1 MKSFRKVLFWLHLV
15 IGLAAGTTIAVT
27 VITGAAMSFEK
38 QVIAWAEG
46 DLRKVAVPADDAR
59 RLSVEELLRKV
70 REAQPEARPMG
81 VTVSADPA
89 EPVVIN
95 LGRTNTLYANPYTGE
110 LVPQGAQEVRAFF
123 QFMLRWH
130 RWLGVNPV
138 AGGAGEAARSATQN
152 GPRSGVETA
161 QPQQAGPQPGGLREI
176 MSTVMGISAAIFLT
190 LSISG
195 LYLWWP
201 RNWRL
206 NTVRAVSVPNL
217 GLKGKARDWNWHN
230 AIGLW
235 TAPVIVVMSFT
246 GMVMAF
252 RGFGNFVYGP
262 QLGGPGGA
270 ATNSPAITAP
280 EPGMRP
286 LGPDALLAAAQKEV
300 PKWETITLR
309 MGNARQRGGGAGAA
323 GGERRG
329 GERGERGER
338 GEQSGERG
346 ERGRRE
352 NAVSSEAGRTGTTG
366 VSGERREENRGEGR
380 ARGEGGAG
388 GRGSQP
394 VAIMIREAGSRLP
407 VPVQLQLHP
416 FTGEVLKREA
426 FGEQGFRRA
435 MRQLNRTLHTGEAGG
450 IPGQAVA
457 LLACLGGMVLV
468 YTGFALAWRRFFGK
482 KVRVAA
488 SAPAVVTSVAE
499 EQPATAA

>member
-15 IGLAAGTTIAVT
+15 IGLAAGATIAVT

-46 DLRKVAVPADDAR
+46 DLRKVKVPADDAR
-59 RLSVEELLRKV
+59 RLGVEELLRKV

-110 LVPQGAQEVRAFF
+110 MVPQGAQEVRAFF

-138 AGGAGEAARSATQN
+138 TGGPGEAARPAAQN
-152 GPRSGVETA
+152 GPRSGGEAA
-161 QPQQAGPQPGGLREI
+161 QAQQPGPQPGGLREI

-201 RNWRL
+201 RNWRR
-206 NTVRAVSVPNL
+206 NTVRAVSVPDL

-252 RGFGNFVYGP
+252 RGFGNLVYGP
-262 QLGGPGGA
+262 QPGGPGGT
-270 ATNSPAITAP
+270 ATNTPAITAP

-309 MGNARQRGGGAGAA
+309 MGNGRQRGAGAA
-323 GGERRG
+323 DGERRG
-329 GERGERGER
+329 
-338 GEQSGERG
+338 GERG

-352 NAVSSEAGRTGTTG
+352 NAVSSEAGRTETAG
-366 VSGERREENRGEGR
+366 VGGERREENRGESR
-380 ARGEGGAG
+380 ARGEGMRGEG
-388 GRGSQP
+388 GGGFRGGEGRGSQP
-394 VAIMIREAGSRLP
+394 VAIMVRETGSRLP

-426 FGEQGFRRA
+426 FGEQGLRRA

-482 KVRVAA
+482 RVRVAA
-488 SAPAVVTSVAE
+488 SAPAVVTPIAE
-499 EQPATAA
+499 EQPATAV